1 MTPGSATKQSFDGLD
16 GGAGEPVGKPFR
28 KEEPAK
34 AIRLALEPA

>member
-1 MTPGSATKQSFDGLD
+1 MSSPSTGLD
-16 GGAGEPVGKPFR
+16 GGTGEPLGKPFR